1 MRPLITLVSLTLFTP
16 AAFADRTPAQR
27 SAAPAPT
34 AAAPVAA
41 PAPPSNGL
49 ASIDLLTIPEK
60 CHPMVKQATTPNRML
75 ALSARITLANC
86 VAEAKLATLQLVD
99 AQDSVQAV
107 DDATAHS
114 FAILDEVIG
123 NADAVTKIVAE
134 QAKAELYTNMAI
146 RMLAS
151 VPAPGAGEAASA
163 LHQTRKDLLVGML
176 APWRDKAAAS
186 YEHIVAIANA
196 DPKLVKN
203 PVVATALRTSKDR
216 LRARTATAAA
226 QPPPA
231 VAPTPAEAPAA
242 ASDGDQLR

>member
-34 AAAPVAA
+34 APAPVAAPVAP

-49 ASIDLLTIPEK
+49 ASIDLLTIPAK
-60 CHPMVKQATTPNRML
+60 CHPMVKQATTPNRTL

-86 VAEAKLATLQLVD
+86 VAEAKLATLLLVD
-99 AQDSVQAV
+99 AQESVQAV

-114 FAILDEVIG
+114 FALLDEVIG
-123 NADAVTKIVAE
+123 NGDDVTKIVAE

-151 VPAPGAGEAASA
+151 VPAPGPGEAAIA
-163 LHQTRKDLLVGML
+163 LHQTRKDILVGML
-176 APWRDKAAAS
+176 APWRDKAATA
-186 YEHIVAIANA
+186 YEHIVAIAAA
-196 DPKLVKN
+196 DPRLVKN
-203 PVVATALRTSKDR
+203 PVVATAVRASKDR
-216 LRARTATAAA
+216 LRARGATAAA
-226 QPPPA
+226 PPA
-231 VAPTPAEAPAA
+231 AVPAESPA